1 MASRPLSPHLSVYR
15 FAYTMALSI
24 LHRITGVVLASG
36 LLVLVAWLLAVGN
49 GPQAYAAFTA
59 FAGHGLVQVV
69 LGGWL
74 IAFLY
79 HLANGIRHLFWDTGR
94 GFAKA
99 DARRSARMVIAFVL
113 VAGALLVYA
122 FFCPAGGAR

>member
-24 LHRITGVVLASG
+24 LHRITGVALASG
-36 LLVLVAWLLAVGN
+36 LLVLVAWLIALGN
-49 GPQAYAAFTA
+49 GAQAYAAFTA
-59 FAGHGLVQVV
+59 FVGHGLIQVV

-79 HLANGIRHLFWDTGR
+79 HLANGIRHLVWDTGR

-99 DARRSARMVIAFVL
+99 DARRSARLVIAFVA
-113 VAGALLVYA
+113 VAGVLLLYV